1 MAFLLRKCPTT
12 SIIQRSLHSTKY
24 ITPQASNDVH
34 SHHNGKC
41 SVFIDPLEQ
50 QSERHMNLQVSDT
63 RKVCKIYPNI
73 HHHQNNSTYFNLL
86 EEQNNTFNDLQDPKL
101 LAFSI
106 RSSQNSNKIVPMSPS
121 SMVNRARILMWSS
134 SIQKISNFGT
144 EHQYRERK
152 HEKHWNG
159 HQRSRKLNYKNSML
173 WSLGVLGVF
182 KRMTSDD
189 IEEEKRKLTD
199 EEKVK
204 KMTPAELLIAKGVL
218 SLCDFEYDKADS
230 LFHEALHLTQKDQNA
245 EQETLVL
252 NLMATN
258 YFDSGRFEEAEKLF
272 IDLIK
277 RLIALDMEPSDPAIL
292 ELSLKLSSIYSKNV
306 KHHSKAFRGFEF
318 VINSLL
324 YSLQDL
330 LKDLQEVD
338 VLDISEQQRN
348 DLALL
353 GWAYDWFARHL
364 INMND
369 YVGAVD
375 MLRRALDISTKILG
389 PKHDQTLIL
398 LNDVGTTLAMVNQA
412 EEGRDYIKRAVEG
425 ALESQSRELASFYV
439 NLGLVNLQ
447 LRKLEEAKR
456 YCEYSIELAS
466 KNASHH
472 NTTEILTLSQ
482 NCLDE
487 VKRLLQVQ
495 TNQ

>member
-1 MAFLLRKCPTT
+1 MT
-12 SIIQRSLHSTKY
+12 SLTSNEVYSHHDVARSL
-24 ITPQASNDVH
+24 
-34 SHHNGKC
+34 
-41 SVFIDPLEQ
+41 FIEPVEQ
-50 QSERHMNLQVSDT
+50 QSLRQQITPRVSNASE
-63 RKVCKIYPNI
+63 VCKNYSSNHPS
-73 HHHQNNSTYFNLL
+73 QDCESFNLL
-86 EEQNNTFNDLQDPKL
+86 CRHNSSFRANQDIESL
-101 LAFSI
+101 DTNLETGRFL
-106 RSSQNSNKIVPMSPS
+106 NKMQSKSPS

-134 SIQKISNFGT
+134 SINRVSNYGN
-144 EHQYRERK
+144 ELQYRERK
-152 HEKHWNG
+152 HQKHWNG
-159 HQRSRKLNYKNSML
+159 HQRSRNVNYKSSML

-182 KRMTSDD
+182 KRITSDD
-189 IEEEKRKLTD
+189 IEEEKRKLND

-218 SLCDFEYDKADS
+218 SLCDFEYDKADG
-230 LFHEALHLTQKDQNA
+230 LLHQALHLAQKDLNE

-258 YFDSGRFEEAEKLF
+258 YFDSGRFEDAEKLF

-277 RLIALDMEPSDPAIL
+277 RLIALEMEPSDPAIL
-292 ELSLKLSSIYSKNV
+292 ELSLKLSSIYSRNV
-306 KHHSKAFRGFEF
+306 KNHTKAFRGFEF

-324 YSLQDL
+324 YTLQDL
-330 LKDLQEVD
+330 LKDLEQVD

-364 INMND
+364 ITMND
-369 YVGAVD
+369 YMGAID
-375 MLRRALDISTKILG
+375 MLKRALDISKKILG
-389 PKHDQTLIL
+389 SKHDQTLIL
-398 LNDVGTTLAMVNQA
+398 LNDVGTTLAMVNKA
-412 EEGRDYIKRAVEG
+412 EEGRDYIKQAVEG
-425 ALESQSRELASFYV
+425 ALESQSKELASFYV

-447 LRKLEEAKR
+447 LRKLDEAKR

-466 KNASHH
+466 KNTNQH
-472 NTTEILTLSQ
+472 NTREILTLSQ